1 MNVAV
6 PQQLSLFTQTAH
18 TEPLSFEEALAA
30 FGTFPYARPP
40 FAARN
45 WGHPLHSLCSYPS
58 KMKPALAS
66 TLVRLF
72 TEQGDAVL
80 DPFAGVGTIPFEAAS
95 VGRRGLAI
103 DLSPF
108 AFAVSAGKVNPPTST
123 EATAYIAELADYMAS
138 GVADFSTGE
147 AEIEAFFHP
156 DTWAEVLLA
165 RSFFAERDERGGRAH
180 WFAKAAICHILHGN
194 RPYAL
199 SRRSHGIIP
208 IPPKGPALYKSLLTS
223 LREKVARMRLDTLPA
238 GFTPGEALLASALDL
253 PVPDRSVDAIITSP
267 PFLKSTEF
275 IRQNRLR
282 LWFCGMDYRRQLAAK
297 SGSEFIENHR
307 TLDIYDQ
314 LLREFAR
321 VLRPGGLAILHLGVV
336 QKHDMALAIVPHAE
350 NAGLRRIG
358 LVYEDAGHLETHGRT
373 ARGGT
378 AQHEFLFLRAD

>member
-1 MNVAV
+1 MNATA
-6 PQQLSLFTQTAH
+6 PRQMALFAHPAH
-18 TEPLSFEEALAA
+18 TEPPSFEEALAA
-30 FGTFPYARPP
+30 FETFPYARPP

-95 VGRRGLAI
+95 EGRRGLAI

-108 AFAVSAGKVNPPTST
+108 AFAVSAGKVDPPTSN
-123 EATAYIAELADYMAS
+123 EAAAYIAELADYVAS
-138 GVADFSTGE
+138 GVPDFSTGE
-147 AEIEAFFHP
+147 GEIEAFFHP

-165 RSFFAERDERGGRAH
+165 RHFSAERDDLGGRAH
-180 WFAKAAICHILHGN
+180 WFVKAAICHILHGN

-208 IPPKGPALYKSLLTS
+208 IPPKGPTVYKSLLTS
-223 LREKVARMRLDTLPA
+223 LREKVARMRLDDLPV
-238 GFTPGEALLASALDL
+238 GFTPGEAMLASALDL
-253 PVPDRSVDAIITSP
+253 PLPDRSIDAIITSP

-282 LWFCGMDYRRQLAAK
+282 LWFCGMDYQRQLAAK
-297 SGSEFIENHR
+297 SGGEFIENHK
-307 TLDIYDQ
+307 TLEIYERV
-314 LLREFAR
+314 LREFRR

-350 NAGLRRIG
+350 NAGLRRMA

-373 ARGGT
+373 SRGGT